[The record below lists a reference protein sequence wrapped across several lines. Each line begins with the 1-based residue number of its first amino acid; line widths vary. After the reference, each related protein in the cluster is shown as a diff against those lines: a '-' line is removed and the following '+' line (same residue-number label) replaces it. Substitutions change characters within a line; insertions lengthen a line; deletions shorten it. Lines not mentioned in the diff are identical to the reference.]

1 MFDSFSR
8 RATEVVFA
16 ARFKAGE
23 RGANMIDI
31 DDLLVGLVLEDQGTL
46 EKTILPT
53 IFEGRGTATAPKTR
67 VPFFSSE
74 VAEGLLSIL
83 DKKLAQSQPAA
94 LTAELPLTRSL
105 ERAFASAKAV
115 QSQFRHNQ
123 IEPLHLLAA
132 ILTEE
137 PSQGVKFLQSSGITR
152 EKVLLA
158 LSRGAGN

>member
-1 MFDSFSR
+1 
-8 RATEVVFA
+8 
-16 ARFKAGE
+16 
-23 RGANMIDI
+23 MIDI
-31 DDLLVGLVLEDQGTL
+31 DDLLVGLVLEDQGMV
-46 EKTILPT
+46 EKTIFPT
-53 IFEGRGTATAPKTR
+53 IFERCGNANAPKTR
-67 VPFFSSE
+67 VPFFSSKI
-74 VAEGLLSIL
+74 AEDLLSIL
-83 DKKLAQSQPAA
+83 NKKLTQSQPVAP
-94 LTAELPLTRSL
+94 TTELPLSGSL

-158 LSRGAGN
+158 LSRDTGN